1 MSLDQK
7 DGQLMRDAFYDA
19 LDKWHS
25 KNKGGSAVG
34 GGGGGNAAPPAGTSL
49 FGKAMEGAAGAA
61 KSFGTEAVGAVKG
74 LAGGALDLGVKMAK
88 GGLSVTDATKTMGS
102 SLKEAGFAGAK
113 LTGALGSTVS
123 KFGDLI
129 NYVEEGLD
137 TFRDLS
143 KVGATFNNS
152 VVDMR
157 AAAAGSRLT
166 MQEFGNIIKENNT
179 SFLALGNSG
188 EQGAKAFARLSK
200 GFFDSGFG
208 DKLTQLGYTS
218 EDLNKL
224 MAIQMTNMSA
234 RELKEK
240 GGEAAQFAATA
251 KLAEEM
257 DLMAKL
263 TGKSR
268 KEQEETL
275 AKAKASGQVQAAIQL
290 EAMNGNAK
298 ASEAFDAVATSV
310 SGQFGD
316 LVQQMVTSGR
326 PLTEESRK
334 QMGMLSAETQA
345 AIQEARDAY
354 KRGDVEGAREA
365 AKRAQALESAEAATN
380 KSRLTLAAQG
390 VKGFEESTKEGI
402 RYGKALAEKAKELGT
417 SVTDP
422 KAIEAARKALE
433 DEAKKE
439 QAARSGETASV
450 IEAQNRIKDMGSAIQ
465 ESIIV
470 PLTKEAN
477 KRALDDFYNTLAKA
491 NQSAANG
498 GTAGS
503 DKGFA
508 GDVSKTVQPAVEGI
522 KSAISRLMDE
532 KGPDQKFSSEAAKA
546 ANQAQADALK
556 KAIGGTSRQQVAGE
570 ANDIRA
576 LGKSLKAVDGEA
588 VSKQLEKIAKD
599 QGKSSA
605 DVLKEAV
612 NKPGGVG
619 NLNKALAQDP
629 AAKKVLDD
637 AAAADKKEQAAK
649 ELTNKSASKGR
660 DTTGTSGEAA
670 AKTIGSALG
679 SLTTGTIELFKV
691 QGDVKIDTA
700 KLPGAAEG
708 GVLKGP
714 ESGYLAMLHGE
725 ETVIPN
731 KDIDAVIS
739 GAISKLPKPNDQM
752 SMSENTDRAYKAMQ
766 SMDPAKMFAE
776 LRAATSGGGK
786 GGGVNLNEISKN
798 ISTSI
803 SSSVAGGGSS
813 TGQRV
818 QSDDSK
824 AAEKELD
831 ALWKQFGDD
840 WAKRKDQVIEGMA
853 VEDRKFSKVQ
863 AAMKADETA
872 MKIKEDYEKKKA
884 ELQKK
889 VDDGIKWEVSTKEAA
904 VEETEKILSKELLM
918 LKAQGLEKLAITEF
932 NEEEIAK
939 MLEQSGEDLNNFYID
954 MNGDLKSWADET
966 TSAFGQGMSDAEA
979 MLAEQSRL
987 VNKNIASEMSN
998 AEAMLAEQDV
1008 PVNKNIANEMAASES
1023 TLAEQSKPVDK
1034 EAKKEK
1040 SFTDI
1045 LAEKMGLVTKNI
1057 KGFMS
1062 NAEDML
1068 TSQTKSIDENITK
1081 GMSDTEAALSMQGKS
1096 VDKTVSKNTTDTKPV
1111 SDEQAKPVVDK
1122 PVVGGMNF
1130 ESMFN
1135 PVRTSAQ
1142 SMMEKFGKENEQKK
1156 AEESK
1161 AAADKAAAKPGNA
1174 EKKADSKPAPAASK
1188 ADSTLNDVVKSLDR
1202 LNMMMGQLLS
1212 QSEDLGK
1219 KQLRASKANSVQP

>member
-1 MSLDQK
+1 MALDQK
-7 DGQLMRDAFYDA
+7 DQTLMRDAFYDA
-19 LDKWHS
+19 LDKWS
-25 KNKGGSAVG
+25 GKNKSGFGGSAG
-34 GGGGGNAAPPAGTSL
+34 GGGGGGTSSVTGSTSL
-49 FGKAMEGAAGAA
+49 FGKAMDGAANAA
-61 KSFGTEAVGAVKG
+61 KSFGTEAAGAIKG
-74 LAGGALDLGVKMAK
+74 VAGGALDLGVKMAK
-88 GGLSVTDATKTMGS
+88 GGLSVTDATKTMGGA
-102 SLKEAGFAGAK
+102 LKDAGFAGAK
-113 LTGALGSTVS
+113 LTGALGSTIN

-157 AAAAGSRLT
+157 AAAAGSRMTL
-166 MQEFGNIIKENNT
+166 QEFGNLVKENNT
-179 SFLALGNSG
+179 SFLSLSHEG
-188 EQGAKAFARLSK
+188 EKGAKAFSKLSK

-208 DKLTQLGYTS
+208 DRLTQLGYTS

-234 RELKEK
+234 RELKER
-240 GGEAAQFAATA
+240 GGVEAQYASTA

-422 KAIEAARKALE
+422 KAIEAARKKLE
-433 DEAKKE
+433 EEAKKE

-491 NQSAANG
+491 NQSTAKG

-522 KSAISRLMDE
+522 KSAIGRLMDE

-546 ANQAQADALK
+546 ANQTQADALK

-576 LGKSLKAVDGEA
+576 LAKSLKAVDGEA

-637 AAAADKKEQAAK
+637 AAAADKKEQSTK
-649 ELTNKSASKGR
+649 ELTSKSASKGR
-660 DTTGTSGEAA
+660 DTAGTSGEAA
-670 AKTIGSALG
+670 LKTIGSALG
-679 SLTTGTIELFKV
+679 SITTGTIELFKV

-739 GAISKLPKPNDQM
+739 GAVSKLPKPNDQM

-776 LRAATSGGGK
+776 LKAATSGGG
-786 GGGVNLNEISKN
+786 GSGVNLNEISKN

-824 AAEKELD
+824 SAEKELD
-831 ALWKQFGDD
+831 TLWKQFGDD

-863 AAMKADETA
+863 SAMKADEAA

-889 VDDGIKWEVSTKEAA
+889 IDDGIKWEVSTKEAA
-904 VEETEKILSKELLM
+904 VEETEKIMSKELLM

-939 MLEQSGEDLNNFYID
+939 MLEKSGADLNDFYID
-954 MNGDLKSWADET
+954 MNGELKSWADET
-966 TSAFGQGMSDAEA
+966 ASAFGQGMPEFDDTSSAFGQGMPEYDDT
-979 MLAEQSRL
+979 
-987 VNKNIASEMSN
+987 V
-998 AEAMLAEQDV
+998 
-1008 PVNKNIANEMAASES
+1008 
-1023 TLAEQSKPVDK
+1023 
-1034 EAKKEK
+1034 AKQP
-1040 SFTDI
+1040 
-1045 LAEKMGLVTKNI
+1045 A
-1057 KGFMS
+1057 
-1062 NAEDML
+1062 
-1068 TSQTKSIDENITK
+1068 
-1081 GMSDTEAALSMQGKS
+1081 
-1096 VDKTVSKNTTDTKPV
+1096 
-1111 SDEQAKPVVDK
+1111 VDK

-1156 AEESK
+1156 AAESK
-1161 AAADKAAAKPGNA
+1161 AAEDKAATKPGNA
-1174 EKKADSKPAPAASK
+1174 EKKPDAKAVPGAAAK
-1188 ADSTLNDVVKSLDR
+1188 GGASTLDDVVKSLDR

>member
-1 MSLDQK
+1 
-7 DGQLMRDAFYDA
+7 MRDAFYDA
-19 LDKWHS
+19 LDKWHG
-25 KNKGGSAVG
+25 KNKGGFGGAIG
-34 GGGGGNAAPPAGTSL
+34 GGGGGGAQAAASGTTIL
-49 FGKAMEGAAGAA
+49 GKAASEAG
-61 KSFGTEAVGAVKG
+61 GLIKG
-74 LAGGALDLGVKMAK
+74 LAGGALDLSTKMAK
-88 GGLSVTDATKTMGS
+88 GGLSVTEATKTIGD
-102 SLKEAGFAGAK
+102 SLKNAGGAGATLATSLGK
-113 LTGALGSTVS
+113 TVGA
-123 KFGDLI
+123 FGDII
-129 NYVEEGLD
+129 NYVEEGVD
-137 TFRDLS
+137 VFRELS
-143 KVGATFNNS
+143 QTGATFNNS

-166 MQEFGNIIKENNT
+166 MQEFGNIIKNNNT
-179 SFLALGNSG
+179 SFLALGESG

-234 RELKEK
+234 RELREK

-275 AKAKASGQVQAAIQL
+275 AKAKASGQVQAAVQL
-290 EAMNGNAK
+290 EQMNGNAK
-298 ASEAFDAVATSV
+298 AGEAFDAVATST
-310 SGQFGD
+310 SGKFGE
-316 LVQQMVTSGR
+316 LVQQMVSAGR
-326 PLTEESRK
+326 PLTDEGRK
-334 QMGMLSAETQA
+334 YMGMLSQETQA

-380 KSRLTLAAQG
+380 KSRLALAAQG
-390 VKGFEESTKEGI
+390 VKGFEEATQEGI
-402 RYGKALAEKAKELGT
+402 RYGKALAEKARELGT
-417 SVTDP
+417 SITDP
-422 KAIEAARKALE
+422 KAIEAARKSLE
-433 DEAKKE
+433 DQAKKE

-470 PLTKEAN
+470 PLKDEAN
-477 KRALDDFYNTLAKA
+477 KRALNDFYKTLADL
-491 NQSAANG
+491 NQSKAKG

-508 GDVSKTVQPAVEGI
+508 GDVSKAVQPAVEGI
-522 KSAISRLMDE
+522 KSAIARLVDE
-532 KGPDQKFSSEAAKA
+532 KGPEQKFSSEAARA
-546 ANQAQADALK
+546 VNQSQADALK
-556 KAIGGTSRQQVAGE
+556 KAVSESSRKDVTAAEGNE
-570 ANDIRA
+570 IKA
-576 LGKSLKAVDGEA
+576 LAKSLKTVDGEA
-588 VSKQLEKIAKD
+588 VSKKLEEIAKA
-599 QGKSSA
+599 QGKSSS
-605 DVLKEAV
+605 DVLKEAI
-612 NKPGGVG
+612 NKPGGIG
-619 NLNKALAQDP
+619 NLTKQIGEDP
-629 AAKKVLDD
+629 AAKQQLALSAEAV
-637 AAAADKKEQAAK
+637 KKEQAAK
-649 ELTNKSASKGR
+649 AAAEIAKSKGR
-660 DTTGTSGEAA
+660 DTTGTAGEAIKQGA
-670 AKTIGSALG
+670 GAIGSALG

-739 GAISKLPKPNDQM
+739 GAISKLPVPKAPGEQKSFAD
-752 SMSENTDRAYKAMQ
+752 SMVADVKKGMQ
-766 SMDPAKMFAE
+766 TVGVNPDM
-776 LRAATSGGGK
+776 RGGGAN
-786 GGGVNLNEISKN
+786 GLDLSTISKD
-798 ISTSI
+798 ISTTI
-803 SSSVAGGGSS
+803 SSSVTGGGSS

-840 WAKRKDQVIEGMA
+840 WSKRKDQVIEGMA

-863 AAMKADETA
+863 AAMKADEAA

-904 VEETEKILSKELLM
+904 VNETEKILSKELLM

-939 MLEQSGEDLNNFYID
+939 LLEQSGEDLNNFYID
-954 MNGDLKSWADET
+954 MNGELKSWADET
-966 TSAFGQGMSDAEA
+966 ASAFDQGMSDAE
-979 MLAEQSRL
+979 LA
-987 VNKNIASEMSN
+987 IA
-998 AEAMLAEQDV
+998 A
-1008 PVNKNIANEMAASES
+1008 
-1023 TLAEQSKPVDK
+1023 
-1034 EAKKEK
+1034 
-1040 SFTDI
+1040 
-1045 LAEKMGLVTKNI
+1045 
-1057 KGFMS
+1057 
-1062 NAEDML
+1062 
-1068 TSQTKSIDENITK
+1068 
-1081 GMSDTEAALSMQGKS
+1081 QGK
-1096 VDKTVSKNTTDTKPV
+1096 T
-1111 SDEQAKPVVDK
+1111 VDK

-1130 ESMFN
+1130 ESMFT

-1142 SMMEKFGKENEQKK
+1142 SMMEKFGKETEQKK
-1156 AEESK
+1156 ADEAK

-1174 EKKADSKPAPAASK
+1174 EKKPDSKPAPAASK
-1188 ADSTLNDVVKSLDR
+1188 ADSTLNDVVNSLDR

>member
-7 DGQLMRDAFYDA
+7 DQTIMRDAFYDA
-19 LDKWHS
+19 LDKWHG
-25 KNKGGSAVG
+25 KNKGGFGGAIG
-34 GGGGGNAAPPAGTSL
+34 GGGGAQTAASGTAIL
-49 FGKAMEGAAGAA
+49 GKAASEAG
-61 KSFGTEAVGAVKG
+61 GLIKG
-74 LAGGALDLGVKMAK
+74 LAGGALDLSTKMAK
-88 GGLSVTDATKTMGS
+88 GGLSVTEATKTIGD
-102 SLKEAGFAGAK
+102 SLKNAGGAGATLATSLGK
-113 LTGALGSTVS
+113 TVGA
-123 KFGDLI
+123 FGDII
-129 NYVEEGLD
+129 NYVEEGVD
-137 TFRDLS
+137 VFRELS
-143 KVGATFNNS
+143 QTGATFNNS

-166 MQEFGNIIKENNT
+166 MQEFGNIIKNNNT
-179 SFLALGNSG
+179 SFLALGESG

-234 RELKEK
+234 RELREK

-275 AKAKASGQVQAAIQL
+275 AKAKASGQVQAAVQL
-290 EAMNGNAK
+290 EQMNGNAK
-298 ASEAFDAVATSV
+298 AGEAFDAVATST
-310 SGQFGD
+310 SGKFGE
-316 LVQQMVTSGR
+316 LVQQMVSAGR
-326 PLTEESRK
+326 PLTDEGRK
-334 QMGMLSAETQA
+334 YMGMLSQETQA

-380 KSRLTLAAQG
+380 KSRLALAAQG
-390 VKGFEESTKEGI
+390 VKGFEEATQEGI
-402 RYGKALAEKAKELGT
+402 RYGKALAEKARELGT
-417 SVTDP
+417 SITDP
-422 KAIEAARKALE
+422 KAIEAARKSLE
-433 DEAKKE
+433 DQAKKE

-470 PLTKEAN
+470 PLKDEAN
-477 KRALDDFYNTLAKA
+477 KRALNDFYKTLADL
-491 NQSAANG
+491 NQSKAKG

-508 GDVSKTVQPAVEGI
+508 GDVSKAVQPAVEGI
-522 KSAISRLMDE
+522 KSAIARLVDE
-532 KGPDQKFSSEAAKA
+532 KGPEQKFSSEAARA
-546 ANQAQADALK
+546 VNQSQVDALK
-556 KAIGGTSRQQVAGE
+556 KAVSESSRKDVTAAEGNE
-570 ANDIRA
+570 IKA
-576 LGKSLKAVDGEA
+576 LAKSLKTVDGEA
-588 VSKQLEKIAKD
+588 VSKKLEEIAKA
-599 QGKSSA
+599 QGKSSS
-605 DVLKEAV
+605 DVLKEAI
-612 NKPGGVG
+612 NKPGGIG
-619 NLNKALAQDP
+619 NLTKQIGEDP
-629 AAKKVLDD
+629 AAKQQLALSAEAV
-637 AAAADKKEQAAK
+637 KKEQAAK
-649 ELTNKSASKGR
+649 AAAEIAKSKGR
-660 DTTGTSGEAA
+660 DTTGTAGEAIKQGA
-670 AKTIGSALG
+670 GAIGSALG

-731 KDIDAVIS
+731 KDIDTVIK
-739 GAISKLPKPNDQM
+739 GAISKLPKPDDQM
-752 SMSENTDRAYKAMQ
+752 SMSENMDRAYKSMQ

-776 LRAATSGGGK
+776 LRAATSGSPGG
-786 GGGVNLNEISKN
+786 GGSGVNLNEISKN

-803 SSSVAGGGSS
+803 SSSVTGGGSS

-863 AAMKADETA
+863 AAMKADEAA

-904 VEETEKILSKELLM
+904 VNETEKILSKELLM

-939 MLEQSGEDLNNFYID
+939 LLEQSGEDLNNFYID
-954 MNGDLKSWADET
+954 MNGELKSWANET
-966 TSAFGQGMSDAEA
+966 ASAFDQGMSDAE
-979 MLAEQSRL
+979 LA
-987 VNKNIASEMSN
+987 IA
-998 AEAMLAEQDV
+998 A
-1008 PVNKNIANEMAASES
+1008 
-1023 TLAEQSKPVDK
+1023 
-1034 EAKKEK
+1034 
-1040 SFTDI
+1040 
-1045 LAEKMGLVTKNI
+1045 
-1057 KGFMS
+1057 
-1062 NAEDML
+1062 
-1068 TSQTKSIDENITK
+1068 
-1081 GMSDTEAALSMQGKS
+1081 QGK
-1096 VDKTVSKNTTDTKPV
+1096 T
-1111 SDEQAKPVVDK
+1111 VDK
-1122 PVVGGMNF
+1122 PIVGGMNF
-1130 ESMFN
+1130 ESMFT

-1142 SMMEKFGKENEQKK
+1142 SMMEKFGKETEQKK
-1156 AEESK
+1156 ADEAK

-1174 EKKADSKPAPAASK
+1174 EKKPDSKPAPAASK
-1188 ADSTLNDVVKSLDR
+1188 ADSTLNDVVNSLDR

>member
-7 DGQLMRDAFYDA
+7 DQTIMRDAFYDA
-19 LDKWHS
+19 LDKWS
-25 KNKGGSAVG
+25 GKNKGGFGGAVG
-34 GGGGGNAAPPAGTSL
+34 SGGGGNNPGTNNTSL

-102 SLKEAGFAGAK
+102 SLKEAGYAGSKLAGAM
-113 LTGALGSTVS
+113 GSTIN

-137 TFRDLS
+137 TFRELS
-143 KVGATFNNS
+143 QTGATFNNS

-166 MQEFGNIIKENNT
+166 MQEFGNIIKNNNT
-179 SFLALGNSG
+179 SFLALGESG

-240 GGEAAQFAATA
+240 GGEAAQYAATA

-402 RYGKALAEKAKELGT
+402 RYGKALAEKARELGT

-439 QAARSGETASV
+439 QNARSGETASV

-477 KRALDDFYNTLAKA
+477 KRALDDFYNSLAKA
-491 NQSAANG
+491 NQSAAKG

-546 ANQAQADALK
+546 TNQAQADALK
-556 KAIGGTSRQQVAGE
+556 KAITGTSRQQVAGE

-576 LGKSLKAVDGEA
+576 LGKSLKSVDGEA

-660 DTTGTSGEAA
+660 DTGGTSGEAA

-679 SLTTGTIELFKV
+679 SITTGTIDLFKV
-691 QGDVKIDTA
+691 EGNVNIDG
-700 KLPGAAEG
+700 KGVGGKGYAEG
-708 GVLKGP
+708 GVAKGP
-714 ESGYLAMLHGE
+714 DSGYFALLHGE
-725 ETVIPN
+725 ETIIPN
-731 KDIDAVIS
+731 KDIDNVIK
-739 GAISKLPKPNDQM
+739 GAISKLPVPDDQM

-776 LRAATSGGGK
+776 LRAATSGSPGG
-786 GGGVNLNEISKN
+786 GSGVNLNEISKN

-803 SSSVAGGGSS
+803 SSSVTGGGSS

-889 VDDGIKWEVSTKEAA
+889 IDDGIKWEVSTKEAA
-904 VEETEKILSKELLM
+904 VNETEKILSKELLM

-939 MLEQSGEDLNNFYID
+939 LLEQSGEDLNNFYID
-954 MNGDLKSWADET
+954 MNGELKSWADET
-966 TSAFGQGMSDAEA
+966 ASAFGQGMSDAE
-979 MLAEQSRL
+979 LA
-987 VNKNIASEMSN
+987 IA
-998 AEAMLAEQDV
+998 A
-1008 PVNKNIANEMAASES
+1008 
-1023 TLAEQSKPVDK
+1023 
-1034 EAKKEK
+1034 
-1040 SFTDI
+1040 
-1045 LAEKMGLVTKNI
+1045 
-1057 KGFMS
+1057 
-1062 NAEDML
+1062 
-1068 TSQTKSIDENITK
+1068 
-1081 GMSDTEAALSMQGKS
+1081 QGK
-1096 VDKTVSKNTTDTKPV
+1096 T
-1111 SDEQAKPVVDK
+1111 VDK

-1142 SMMEKFGKENEQKK
+1142 SMMEKFGKETEQKK
-1156 AEESK
+1156 ADEAK

-1174 EKKADSKPAPAASK
+1174 EKKPDSKPAPAASK
-1188 ADSTLNDVVKSLDR
+1188 ADSTLNDVVNSLDR

>member
-1 MSLDQK
+1 MALDPK
-7 DGQLMRDAFYDA
+7 DQTMMRDAFYDA
-19 LDKWHS
+19 LDKWS
-25 KNKGGSAVG
+25 GKNKSGFGGSTGGSG
-34 GGGGGNAAPPAGTSL
+34 GGGGASPVTGSTSL
-49 FGKAMEGAAGAA
+49 FGKAMDGAASAA
-61 KSFGTEAVGAVKG
+61 KSFGSEAAGAVKG

-102 SLKEAGFAGAK
+102 SLKEAGYAGSKLAGAM
-113 LTGALGSTVS
+113 GSTIN

-137 TFRDLS
+137 TFRELS
-143 KVGATFNNS
+143 KTGATFNNS

-166 MQEFGNIIKENNT
+166 MQEFGGLIKENNT
-179 SFLALGNSG
+179 SFLSLSH
-188 EQGAKAFARLSK
+188 EGAKGAQAFAKLSK

-234 RELKEK
+234 RELKER
-240 GGEAAQFAATA
+240 GGEQAQYAATA

-334 QMGMLSAETQA
+334 QMGMLSADTQA

-380 KSRLTLAAQG
+380 KSRLSLAAQG

-477 KRALDDFYNTLAKA
+477 KRALDDFYNSLAKA
-491 NQSAANG
+491 NQSAAKG

-522 KSAISRLMDE
+522 KAAISRLMDE

-546 ANQAQADALK
+546 VNQTQADALK
-556 KAIGGTSRQQVAGE
+556 KAIVGNSRQQVAGE

-576 LGKSLKAVDGEA
+576 LAKSLKAVDGEA

-637 AAAADKKEQAAK
+637 AAAADKKEQASK
-649 ELTNKSASKGR
+649 ELTNKAASKGR
-660 DTTGTSGEAA
+660 DTAGTSGEAA
-670 AKTIGSALG
+670 LKTIGSALG
-679 SLTTGTIELFKV
+679 SITTGTIELFKV

-700 KLPGAAEG
+700 KLPGAATG

-731 KDIDAVIS
+731 KDIDTVIK
-739 GAISKLPKPNDQM
+739 GAISKLPMPKAPGEENSFAD
-752 SMSENTDRAYKAMQ
+752 SMAADIRKGMQ
-766 SMDPAKMFAE
+766 
-776 LRAATSGGGK
+776 TV
-786 GGGVNLNEISKN
+786 GVNSDMRGNPTGGMDGFDLSSISKD
-798 ISTSI
+798 ISTTI
-803 SSSVAGGGSS
+803 SSVQGGGS
-813 TGQRV
+813 TTTKRV
-818 QSDDSK
+818 QNEESK
-824 AAEKELD
+824 DAEKEIDSLRT
-831 ALWKQFGDD
+831 KFFED
-840 WAKRKDQVIEGMA
+840 WAKRKEVIIEEMS

-889 VDDGIKWEVSTKEAA
+889 IDDGIKWEVETKQEAIN
-904 VEETEKILSKELLM
+904 ETEKMLSEELLM
-918 LKAQGLEKLAITEF
+918 LKAQGIEKLSITEF
-932 NEEEIAK
+932 NEEE
-939 MLEQSGEDLNNFYID
+939 
-954 MNGDLKSWADET
+954 
-966 TSAFGQGMSDAEA
+966 
-979 MLAEQSRL
+979 
-987 VNKNIASEMSN
+987 
-998 AEAMLAEQDV
+998 
-1008 PVNKNIANEMAASES
+1008 
-1023 TLAEQSKPVDK
+1023 
-1034 EAKKEK
+1034 AKK
-1040 SFTDI
+1040 I
-1045 LAEKMGLVTKNI
+1045 LAAKEQE
-1057 KGFMS
+1057 
-1062 NAEDML
+1062 AR
-1068 TSQTKSIDENITK
+1068 
-1081 GMSDTEAALSMQGKS
+1081 AALDAIHAQGTNMADKS
-1096 VDKTVSKNTTDTKPV
+1096 DKNP
-1111 SDEQAKPVVDK
+1111 
-1122 PVVGGMNF
+1122 VGGMSF

-1156 AEESK
+1156 AEEAK
-1161 AAADKAAAKPGNA
+1161 TAADKAAAKPGNA
-1174 EKKADSKPAPAASK
+1174 EKKPDSKPAPAASK
-1188 ADSTLNDVVKSLDR
+1188 ADSTLNDVVNSLDK